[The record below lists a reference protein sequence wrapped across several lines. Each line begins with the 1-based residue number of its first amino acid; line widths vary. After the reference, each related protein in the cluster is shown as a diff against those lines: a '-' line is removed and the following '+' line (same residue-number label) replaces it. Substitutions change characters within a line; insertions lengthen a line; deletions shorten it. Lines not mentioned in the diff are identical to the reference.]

1 MSPGNCS
8 GSYSEPPRAR
18 AIALRS
24 SSCPREVDATTF
36 SIRKLAMGTSM
47 AGIARTGAVGGHCTQ
62 VVPYMFLLRTR
73 PPREPKADFG
83 LLAGHWIA
91 DPADRYVSM
100 RSTRP
105 FASAHRSRR
114 RKAWVSAPW
123 SEITSPPWYAVPVG
137 VTSQVWRTADRKLDP
152 DPGGRTA
159 MPAVSRPR
167 IRVWDRIPTGTR
179 RRT

>member
-1 MSPGNCS
+1 MRPGNCS

-91 DPADRYVSM
+91 DPADPYPSM

-105 FASAHRSRR
+105 LPSAHRSRR
-114 RKAWVSAPW
+114 RKARVSAPW
-123 SEITSPPWYAVPVG
+123 SAITSPPWYAIPVG
-137 VTSQVWRTADRKLDP
+137 VTTQVWRTAGRKLDP
-152 DPGGRTA
+152 DPEVEQ
-159 MPAVSRPR
+159 PFLPVSRPGLEF
-167 IRVWDRIPTGTR
+167 WDRFR
-179 RRT
+179 